1 MGRGRGIACGRP
13 LPWCPNTGKNAL
25 SRSYALT
32 AYPSPLMN
40 RSAIFFILKL
50 AVSLL
55 LIGFLAIKFD
65 FGKSAEK
72 LLDADFAGVGLAVL
86 VLGLLLVNNTVRWR
100 VVMRAI
106 HAVLDMRTTFRLLYI
121 GIFFNQT
128 LPSSVGGDAFRMYL
142 GRKEGLPLTA
152 AINGVMLER
161 VATLTG
167 LILLVV
173 VTQPLLLS
181 RIGDHPATFVFPV
194 LAVLAV
200 IGIALLMLLDR
211 FPERF
216 QKHKLI
222 RGVAELALDTKKLF
236 LSPARA
242 FLAIGLGVTGNV
254 LLALAT
260 FFLAQSIGVE
270 VTVLD
275 CMVLMP
281 PVILIT
287 TVPISIAGWGL
298 RESAMVATF
307 AFIGIV
313 QEDAIALSLLFG
325 LVNAVISLP
334 GGLLWLLSGYKRA
347 DVSDKMSEAS

>member
-1 MGRGRGIACGRP
+1 
-13 LPWCPNTGKNAL
+13 
-25 SRSYALT
+25 
-32 AYPSPLMN
+32 MN
-40 RSAIFFILKL
+40 RSLIFFILKL
-50 AVSLL
+50 SVSAL

-72 LLDADFAGVGLAVL
+72 LINADVIGVGVAVL
-86 VLGLLLVNNTVRWR
+86 VLGLLIVNNTVRWR
-100 VVMRAI
+100 VVMQAI
-106 HAVLDMRTTFRLLYI
+106 QAVLDIWTTFRLLYI

-128 LPSSVGGDAFRMYL
+128 LPSSVGGDAFRIYL

-181 RIGDHPATFVFPV
+181 RIGDQPATIVFPV

-211 FPERF
+211 LPERF

-222 RGVAELALDTKKLF
+222 QGVAKLATDTKKLF
-236 LSPARA
+236 LSPGRA
-242 FLAIGLGVTGNV
+242 ILAVGLGVTGNI
-254 LLALAT
+254 LIALAT
-260 FFLAQSIGVE
+260 FCLGQSIGVE
-270 VTVLD
+270 VSVVD
-275 CMVLMP
+275 CLVLMP

-287 TVPISIAGWGL
+287 TIPISIAGWGL
-298 RESAMVATF
+298 RESAMVAIF
-307 AFIGIV
+307 GFISIV

-325 LVNAVISLP
+325 LVNAVVSLP
-334 GGLLWLLSGYKRA
+334 GGLLWLLNGYKRS
-347 DVSDKMSEAS
+347 DVGEKMSNAS